1 MCVHGEL
8 EAEQGRGRG
17 VRGGRGVGV
26 DLHAGR
32 GDGIYGT
39 LWASTLALAGVIKPA
54 ICMHA

>member
-1 MCVHGEL
+1 MHGEL